1 MELTGKIIE
10 VLELQTGAKK
20 DGGTWQK
27 QQYVLETE
35 GEYPKKVCFMVWG
48 DNVDKFNIQKGEL
61 VKVDLDLESRE
72 YNGRWYTDV
81 KVWQC
86 RKLDDPKKIEGKKAE
101 PLHTSEGFDD
111 DGAVDGATDG
121 ADDLPF

>member
-10 VLELQTGAKK
+10 VLELQTGTKK

-61 VKVDLDLESRE
+61 VKVDLDIESRE

-86 RKLDDPKKIEGKKAE
+86 RKLDDPKKIESKKAE
-101 PLHTSEGFDD
+101 PLHTSEGFSEPDED
-111 DGAVDGATDG
+111 EDG
-121 ADDLPF
+121 LPF